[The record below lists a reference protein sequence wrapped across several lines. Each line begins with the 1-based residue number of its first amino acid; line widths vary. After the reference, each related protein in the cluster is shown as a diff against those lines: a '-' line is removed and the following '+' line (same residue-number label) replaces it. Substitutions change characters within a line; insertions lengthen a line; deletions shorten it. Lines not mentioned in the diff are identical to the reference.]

1 VTPRLRLA
9 EAATSLAPLQQ
20 GDLDRLC
27 GLYAIINAIR
37 LALYPQYKLG
47 RRQLRILFD
56 EGIAFLSRTRSLKA
70 AASSGMYEA
79 HWSKL
84 CQHLLTTAG
93 NLAGVELHMMRYPA
107 RSLSSTTVAL
117 KALKHHLKHGR
128 PVLLALEGRLN
139 HWTVVVRFSDKRLSL
154 FDSDG
159 HRWILN
165 SSVGVRACDH
175 KAAYRIFAR
184 GIIALGSHNR

>member
-37 LALYPQYKLG
+37 LALYPQHKLS

-79 HWSKL
+79 QWSKL
-84 CQHLLTTAG
+84 CQHLLFMAG

-165 SSVGVRACDH
+165 SSLSVRACDH
-175 KAAYRIFAR
+175 EKAYRVFAR
-184 GIIALGSHNR
+184 GIVALRPEDR